1 MSWPLPQP
9 DDLAERYAQGY
20 EAPDAFPTS
29 DPREPNSFMAVTG
42 RTHAEVVFDL
52 YLYQRSLADE
62 LMIDTAQD
70 WLPRHANTYGVPRL
84 PPQKAI
90 GPVIFLGPPNF
101 TLPADIEFVADD
113 GTQWIAL
120 AGGET
125 DNTGNAILQVIA
137 EVAGIA
143 GNRVAGT
150 VLTIISTV
158 LGLQLQTVTVGTG
171 GLAGG
176 DDIEDFELWRARIL
190 ARKRKQGQA
199 GNAADY
205 LGWASA
211 AGAVAAYTQF
221 IPKWAG
227 PTVHAVFI
235 AMPNPA
241 GGAPLIPTAAQVAA
255 VQASID
261 AVRPATDQPVV
272 IACTQPVQALTMA
285 LAKDTVAN
293 RALATNTFGAFI
305 LTLPIGGLLD
315 VSLLE
320 DAIIQAT
327 NSGVQITV
335 PAGDV
340 QAAAG
345 QWLSPGVPNFVA
357 YTSP

>member
-9 DDLAERYAQGY
+9 DALAERYAQAY
-20 EAPDAFPTS
+20 EANDAFPGC

-42 RTHAEVVFDL
+42 RVHGEVVFDT

-70 WLPRHANTYGVPRL
+70 WLPRHANTYGVPRI
-84 PPQKAI
+84 PAQKVI
-90 GPVIFLGPPNF
+90 GPVIFQGAPNLP
-101 TLPADIEFVADD
+101 LPADIEFVADD

-125 DNTGNAILQVIA
+125 DNTGLATLQVIA

-150 VLTIISTV
+150 ELTIISTV
-158 LGLQLQTVTVGTG
+158 LGLQLQKVTVCAG

-176 DDIEDFELWRARIL
+176 DDIEDFELWRGRIL

-199 GNAADY
+199 GNVADY
-205 LGWASA
+205 LGWASD
-211 AGAVAAYTQF
+211 AGVASAYTQVV
-221 IPKWAG
+221 PRWAG
-227 PTVHAVFI
+227 PTVHAIFI

-241 GGAPLIPTAAQVAA
+241 GGAPLVPTAAQVAA
-255 VQASID
+255 VQATVD
-261 AVRPATDQPVV
+261 AVRPITDQPVV
-272 IACTQPVQALTMA
+272 IAGTPDIIAPTLA

-293 RALATNTFGAFI
+293 RALANAAFAAF
-305 LTLPIGGLLD
+305 LTTVPIGGLLD
-315 VSLLE
+315 QSRLE

-327 NSGVQITV
+327 NSGVELTS
-335 PAGDV
+335 PAANV
-340 QAAAG
+340 QAEPGQLLTAG
-345 QWLSPGVPNFVA
+345 ALTFVA
-357 YTSP
+357 YA